1 MKISYNWL
9 KRFIVS
15 ELSPNQISEL
25 LTNTGLEVEGVTN
38 FQPNEVSQ
46 DKILVGFVTECLPVS
61 NSKKLKVTKVDIGKD
76 KPLEILCGAPNIKK
90 NVKVAIA
97 TIGATIYSNN
107 GDLMAVKPKKM
118 ADIESQGV
126 ICSEAELGLGDDHS
140 GVLILDG
147 DLEVGSVFQPKSS
160 HEQDHIYEIGLTPN
174 RADAMSHLGVS
185 RDIRAVLK
193 LNSIR
198 HQYFTPTEPELQIG
212 HKDKTI
218 PISIDDRE
226 KCLRYYGITITDLNV
241 RESPLWL
248 QTLLKGIGINPKNNI
263 VDITNYILHHLGQPL
278 HAFDADKIDHRIIVK
293 NCPEG
298 TKFETLDGVI
308 RSIDQQDLMICDQS
322 KPLCI
327 AGVMGGVF
335 SGVTHDT
342 KTVFIES
349 AYFDPVSIRKTA
361 KRHVLNTDASFR
373 YERGIDPQIGILAIK
388 KASELIVEIAGGR
401 ISSDIQKY
409 EEYEIPALKI
419 DFNLDKLHD
428 LVGKKIPEESVE
440 NILQWLDFEVDKRD
454 ANHWNVIVPKYRVD
468 VSREADLI
476 EEIFRIYGY
485 NLVPPTPLEKVN
497 SFLPYQKISK
507 YKISNL
513 ASEFLTN
520 QGFYEIYTNSLV
532 SKSQQADFHKP
543 VEIANPIGEEFSIL
557 KQNPIHNIIQVINH
571 NLNRGVKD
579 IKLFEIANIYG
590 TDGEKS
596 IESERL
602 ALAITG
608 NPIKKTWNSGDSPS
622 VFFYLK
628 GILKDLFERFGISID
643 GVNSTKLEYCNPRVD
658 IYSQGKFIGY
668 YGLISSSIM
677 EQTDSVSTYG
687 ELNWEAVCSMAFTKE
702 AKFQPVAKYPGSKRD
717 FSLLIDKSVKF
728 SSIEELSFKTAQNIL
743 NKVELFDVYQGK
755 NLPEGKI
762 SYGISFIFQS
772 LERTLTDSQVD
783 KNMNLL
789 REAFENEL
797 GASLR

>member
-1 MKISYNWL
+1 
-9 KRFIVS
+9 
-15 ELSPNQISEL
+15 
-25 LTNTGLEVEGVTN
+25 
-38 FQPNEVSQ
+38 
-46 DKILVGFVTECLPVS
+46 
-61 NSKKLKVTKVDIGKD
+61 
-76 KPLEILCGAPNIKK
+76 
-90 NVKVAIA
+90 
-97 TIGATIYSNN
+97 
-107 GDLMAVKPKKM
+107 
-118 ADIESQGV
+118 
-126 ICSEAELGLGDDHS
+126 
-140 GVLILDG
+140 
-147 DLEVGSVFQPKSS
+147 
-160 HEQDHIYEIGLTPN
+160 
-174 RADAMSHLGVS
+174 
-185 RDIRAVLK
+185 
-193 LNSIR
+193 
-198 HQYFTPTEPELQIG
+198 
-212 HKDKTI
+212 
-218 PISIDDRE
+218 
-226 KCLRYYGITITDLNV
+226 
-241 RESPLWL
+241 
-248 QTLLKGIGINPKNNI
+248 
-263 VDITNYILHHLGQPL
+263 
-278 HAFDADKIDHRIIVK
+278 
-293 NCPEG
+293 
-298 TKFETLDGVI
+298 
-308 RSIDQQDLMICDQS
+308 MICDQS

-327 AGVMGGVF
+327 AGVMGGAF

-677 EQTDSVSTYG
+677 EQTDSLSTYG